1 MKKVANLMPRAIES
15 EVLKLAKAHGI
26 LKHWDEIVGSA
37 LAERS
42 WPDRYDRK
50 IVWVAVQGSA
60 WAQELRLMKEVIL
73 ARLRA
78 RCGDPDMFGD
88 VRFGVRKLPP
98 RDPVATEEAA
108 EPEPRESLSIRE
120 IAERRLK
127 GWTGAKGD

>member
-1 MKKVANLMPRAIES
+1 MKKVANLMPKAIEA
-15 EVLKLAKAHGI
+15 EVMRLSKAHGV
-26 LKHWDEIVGSA
+26 LKHWDEIVGPA

-73 ARLRA
+73 ARLRS
-78 RCGDPDMFGD
+78 RSNDPDLFGD

-98 RDPVATEEAA
+98 R
-108 EPEPRESLSIRE
+108 EPEATPEVDEPERRESLSIRE

-127 GWTGAKGD
+127 GWPGAPGD